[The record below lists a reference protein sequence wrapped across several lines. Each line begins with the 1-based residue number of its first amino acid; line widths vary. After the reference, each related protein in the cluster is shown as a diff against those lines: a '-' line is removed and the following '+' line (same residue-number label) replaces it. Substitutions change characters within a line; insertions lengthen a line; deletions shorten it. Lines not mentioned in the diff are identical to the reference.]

1 MKRKI
6 KNLVKEFVFGFQR
19 VSGGEKRSILMGEM
33 RAEQIRS
40 KKKIANLAEAEFSVF
55 SQWGEDGILSWLVD
69 VVANKDNCFVEFGV
83 EDFREANCRYL
94 LMSRNWSGL
103 IIDGSQG
110 NIDAVKKDA
119 ISYKHDLQSVCS
131 FITKENIVS
140 LLADSGYSGKLGLL
154 SVDIDG
160 VDYWVLEQIK
170 NPCDIIVVEYNAM
183 FGNAFVSVPYD
194 PAFVR
199 LEKHWS
205 GTYWGAS
212 LAAFRFLLEAR
223 DYTYVVTNSV
233 GTNAFFV
240 ANEHAQKILSRMDD
254 VKTWPCKMR
263 EARLQNGALAY
274 KTYSEMRQ
282 EINHL
287 PVVNVRAGNV
297 ETVLEALKVETQ

>member
-6 KNLVKEFVFGFQR
+6 KNLVKEFIFGLQR
-19 VSGGEKRSILMGEM
+19 VSGGEKRSILLGEL

-40 KKKIANLAEAEFSVF
+40 KRKIANLADAEFSVF

-69 VVANKDNCFVEFGV
+69 TIEGKDNCFVEFGV

-103 IIDGSQG
+103 IIDGGQS
-110 NIDAVKKDA
+110 NVDAIKKDA

-140 LLADSGYSGKLGLL
+140 LLTNAGYSSKLGVL

-170 NPCDIIVVEYNAM
+170 NPCDIIVVEYNAV
-183 FGNAFVSVPYD
+183 FGDALVSVPYD

-212 LAAFRFLLEAR
+212 LAAFRFLLEPR
-223 DYTYVVTNSV
+223 GYTYVGTNSV

-240 ANEHAQKILSRMDD
+240 ANEHAAETMARMDQ

-263 EARLQNGALAY
+263 EARLESGALAY
-274 KTYSEMRQ
+274 KTYSEMRG

-287 PVVNVRAGNV
+287 PVVNVKTGNV
-297 ETVLEALKVETQ
+297 QTVLEALKVETQ